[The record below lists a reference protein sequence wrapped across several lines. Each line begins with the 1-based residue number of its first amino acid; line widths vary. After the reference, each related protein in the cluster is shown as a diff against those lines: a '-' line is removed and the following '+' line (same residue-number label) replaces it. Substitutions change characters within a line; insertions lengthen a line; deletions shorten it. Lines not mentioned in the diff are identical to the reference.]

1 MVPGIIYVNL
11 YSSPVTGSTSR
22 FDSQSMMIFYPEQ
35 TLYYGATVFVDVE
48 HEGQTLSRFSFEI
61 QALPTRLTG
70 VLTDTLGES
79 LSDVEVSLPELSL
92 LTRTDSNGN
101 FDFGAGEE
109 VQVPIA
115 SGRYRLLINPG
126 QDNPALGTI
135 EQWATVRQGRL
146 NTIGRLSVPR
156 IDSDEPFVPL
166 SGGRQLS
173 LSDGAIQLDLSE
185 ATLRFADGRDAGN
198 AQVQMLLSPQLP
210 HRFSPAAM
218 SLFAWH
224 LQPSGIEVNGD
235 VSLTINIPPFRGGY
249 EHVPPEDLRVALIG
263 FDSQS
268 KQLVP
273 VGTGRVE
280 GRQIKSTGRL
290 ALSSL
295 DYLAYAVVPAS
306 VYQALLDW
314 ESGDIA
320 LLAQLQGR
328 LLEAVE

>member
-1 MVPGIIYVNL
+1 MFRPRCHGGHGGNAR
-11 YSSPVTGSTSR
+11 SGGGPH
-22 FDSQSMMIFYPEQ
+22 Q
-35 TLYYGATVFVDVE
+35 TVDAQ
-48 HEGQTLSRFSFEI
+48 GQ
-61 QALPTRLTG
+61 
-70 VLTDTLGES
+70 
-79 LSDVEVSLPELSL
+79 
-92 LTRTDSNGN
+92 
-101 FDFGAGEE
+101 
-109 VQVPIA
+109 
-115 SGRYRLLINPG
+115 
-126 QDNPALGTI
+126 
-135 EQWATVRQGRL
+135 VR
-146 NTIGRLSVPR
+146 
-156 IDSDEPFVPL
+156 VPL
-166 SGGRQLS
+166 LHLRPGE
-173 LSDGAIQLDLSE
+173 LDLSE

-218 SLFAWH
+218 SMFAWH